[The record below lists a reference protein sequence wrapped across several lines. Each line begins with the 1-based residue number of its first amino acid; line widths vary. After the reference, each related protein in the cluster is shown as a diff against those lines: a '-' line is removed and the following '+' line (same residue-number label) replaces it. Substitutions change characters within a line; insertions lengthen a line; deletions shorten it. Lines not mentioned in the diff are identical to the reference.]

1 MARIRRAAVVAAL
14 VVPVLAAGGV
24 VAVALSRSDETPP
37 VVVPTGWEQA
47 WEDGHVREGDAV
59 VLAWGDLPGA
69 DPTHATLDLRFDPA
83 RTVAALDELYGTT
96 VEDLAVAAPDGAI
109 AASKVVVVVDGTWT
123 QGPGSGREQPV
134 APAHGGLSAG
144 TRAVSGAVDG
154 GVGLVR
160 ATVPALAGGGGSEA
174 PAPSW
179 DLARGFA
186 EMVLDFAR
194 SESPEGSVAGDSAG
208 AFADASAA
216 YLATI
221 GAAEGIGDLADL
233 VRSPSVPWS
242 SARLGDGGWLLLQY
256 LAERDDDRV
265 VSRIWRGADG
275 TRTAL
280 EAYRGVA
287 GLTESALNRRVAE
300 YAMRTVAWD
309 LGPSREL
316 ADAVAALDP
325 VLLAGRTTPVEA
337 VPDDP
342 GHYRV
347 PDAFAPS
354 DYGFNVVRL
363 EPEPGA
369 RTVHVRLR
377 GNSAAPDA
385 GWSVGFV
392 ALGGE
397 SPRYSPV
404 TEGDDAE
411 LQFSLRD
418 GEGEVYL
425 VVTGTPARAH
435 VVDSAS
441 GFGDVPRYPYE
452 FRLAGATVVD
462 ESTQPAAP
470 GGHRHPNG
478 GGWVDDAARVD
489 ATAYVGPHA
498 VVRGDARVTG
508 SARVEGRAWVE
519 PGAVVGGDAVVKDMA
534 VVRSSAR
541 LSGSVV
547 VGGDAVVSFS
557 CDAGGYVAY
566 EPART
571 CDGQPAGADVN
582 VAPTPLPADAL
593 VFADPQLAPP
603 QPAVTATAE
612 PEPGPSSS
620 PSQQPT
626 QQASRPPVPPA
637 GGGGAGT
644 GTPAPPPANGGG
656 TDGGVAPPEPVT
668 AGGCSATYRVTTTW
682 ESEGRAW
689 YQAELVVTAGSAGV
703 SGWAVS
709 WTLPAGKNVT
719 AVWNAQLGTSG
730 SAVTAENMSY
740 NGTLRAGETATF
752 GLQGT
757 APSPDVA
764 RAVHPVACT
773 QTR

>member
-24 VAVALSRSDETPP
+24 VAVALSHADDTPP
-37 VVVPTGWEQA
+37 VVVPAGWDQA
-47 WEDGHVREGDAV
+47 WEDGHVRQGESV

-69 DPTHATLDLRFDPA
+69 DPSHATLDLRFDPA
-83 RTVAALDELYGTT
+83 RTVAALDALYDTT
-96 VEDLAVAAPDGAI
+96 VDELAVAAPDGAI

-123 QGPGSGREQPV
+123 QGPGSGREQTV
-134 APAHGGLSAG
+134 TAAHGGLSSQPR
-144 TRAVSGAVDG
+144 TVSGAVES

-160 ATVPALAGGGGSEA
+160 ATVPALAGGGGSDA

-194 SESPEGSVAGDSAG
+194 SESPDGGVAGDSAG
-208 AFADASAA
+208 TFADASAA
-216 YLATI
+216 YLASVS
-221 GAAEGIGDLADL
+221 AADGIGDPADL
-233 VRSPSVPWS
+233 VRSPSLPWS

-256 LAERDDDRV
+256 LAERDDERV
-265 VSRIWRGADG
+265 VSRIWRGGDG
-275 TRTAL
+275 SRTAL
-280 EAYRGVA
+280 EAYRGVE
-287 GLTESALNRRVAE
+287 GLSQSALNRRVAE

-309 LGPSREL
+309 LGPSREI
-316 ADAVAALDP
+316 AEAVAALDP
-325 VLLAGRTTPVEA
+325 VLLAGRTTPVEPVA
-337 VPDDP
+337 DDP

-354 DYGFNVVRL
+354 DYGYNVVRL
-363 EPEPGA
+363 QPDPGA

-377 GNSAAPDA
+377 GNSTAPDA

-425 VVTGTPARAH
+425 VVTGTPTQPH

-452 FRLAGATVVD
+452 LRLAGATVVD
-462 ESTQPAAP
+462 EATQPAAP

-478 GGWVDDAARVD
+478 GGWVDDAAHVD
-489 ATAYVGPHA
+489 ATAWVGPHA

-508 SARVEGRAWVE
+508 AARIEGRAWVE
-519 PGAVVGGDAVVKDMA
+519 SGAVVGGDAVVTDMA

-547 VGGDAVVSFS
+547 VGGDAVVGFT

-566 EPART
+566 EPDRA
-571 CDGQPAGADVN
+571 CDGQQPRADVN
-582 VAPTPLPADAL
+582 VAPTPLPAGAL
-593 VFADPQLAPP
+593 AFSDPQLAPA
-603 QPAVTATAE
+603 QPPVTAT
-612 PEPGPSSS
+612 PEPGTS
-620 PSQQPT
+620 PSPQPT
-626 QQASRPPVPPA
+626 PQATRAPTAPPT
-637 GGGGAGT
+637 GGGT
-644 GTPAPPPANGGG
+644 VQTPTTPPANGGG
-656 TDGGVAPPEPVT
+656 GTNGGVAPPEPVT
-668 AGGCSATYRVTTTW
+668 AGGCTATYRVTTTW

-689 YQAELVVTAGSAGV
+689 YQAELVVTAGPAGV

-709 WTLPAGKNVT
+709 WVLPAGKNIT

-730 SAVTAENMSY
+730 SSVTAENMSY

-757 APSPDVA
+757 APTPEVA
-764 RAVHPVACT
+764 RAVHEVGCA